1 MQCGHMSLLKW
12 KVENIRIVSCVYKF
26 QVRLP
31 FIGRAWLGVVLD
43 EVVVVFLGC
52 GVKLQVV

>member
-12 KVENIRIVSCVYKF
+12 KVENICIVSCVYKF

-31 FIGRAWLGVVLD
+31 FIRRAWLGVVLD